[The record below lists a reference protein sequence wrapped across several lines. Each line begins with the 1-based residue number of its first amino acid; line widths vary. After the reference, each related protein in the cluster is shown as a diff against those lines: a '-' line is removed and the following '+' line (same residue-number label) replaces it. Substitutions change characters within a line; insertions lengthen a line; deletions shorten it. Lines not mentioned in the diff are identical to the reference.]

1 MSGIKSRIAIDE
13 ILRGLS
19 RLNGHAQDVLIH
31 KVDVQDYKTKELMS
45 YTIEQVEVEIESLKI
60 KVQKIKDLIQHL
72 GVESAAPTPIR
83 IPEPTP
89 PPQTPQPLP
98 ELVAPKIAESST
110 PLQPPEIKEI
120 NVKIPTIDRKPRIR
134 LEVQKEPP
142 IKDKEL
148 LNKRIV
154 YPSVRR

>member
-1 MSGIKSRIAIDE
+1 MSGVKSRIAIDE

-19 RLNGHAQDVLIH
+19 RLNGQSQDVIIH
-31 KVDVQDYKTKELMS
+31 KVDIPDYKTRELVG
-45 YTIEQVEVEIESLKI
+45 YTIDQIGVEIESLKI
-60 KVQKIKDLIQHL
+60 KVQKIRDLIEHL
-72 GVESAAPTPIR
+72 GVERAPAPIR
-83 IPEPTP
+83 IPESTP
-89 PPQTPQPLP
+89 PPEPTPTSQPLP
-98 ELVAPKIAESST
+98 ELVAPRIEEST
-110 PLQPPEIKEI
+110 PTPEIKEI
-120 NVKIPTIDRKPRIR
+120 NVKIPNIDRKPRIR

>member
-19 RLNGHAQDVLIH
+19 RLNGQAQDVIIH
-31 KVDVQDYKTKELMS
+31 KVDIPDYKTKELVS
-45 YTIEQVEVEIESLKI
+45 YTIEQIGVEIESLKI
-60 KVQKIKDLIQHL
+60 KLQKIKDLIVHL
-72 GVESAAPTPIR
+72 GVESTPTPIR
-83 IPEPTP
+83 IPESIPT
-89 PPQTPQPLP
+89 PQTPQPLP
-98 ELVAPKIAESST
+98 ELVAPPIAEWT
-110 PLQPPEIKEI
+110 PLQHPEIKEI
-120 NVKIPTIDRKPRIR
+120 NIKIPTIERKPRIR

-154 YPSVRR
+154 YPSVRRHP